1 MRAWFKTGFNFGLS
15 SGVITT
21 IGLMVGLFAGTH
33 STEVVLAGIIT
44 IAFADAFSDAFGIH
58 VSQESVNGL
67 SHREVWYTT
76 IVTFLAKLVFALSFV
91 IPILLF
97 SLPVAM
103 IVSLVWALLLIVSAN
118 IVIARGERC
127 SPMRVVG
134 EHLLFA
140 LVVVAVTYYVG
151 VWVDTLF

>member
-1 MRAWFKTGFNFGLS
+1 MKQWFKTGFHFGLS

-21 IGLMVGLFAGTH
+21 LGLMVGLFAGTH

-67 SHREVWYTT
+67 SHREVWYAT
-76 IVTFLAKLVFALSFV
+76 VATFLAKLVFALSFV

-103 IVSLVWALLLIVSAN
+103 VVSLAWALLLIVSAN
-118 IVIARGERC
+118 VVIARGEKL
-127 SPMRVVG
+127 SVLRVVG

-140 LVVVAVTYYVG
+140 LLVIVVTYYVG
-151 VWVDTLF
+151 MLVSELF

>member
-21 IGLMVGLFAGTH
+21 LGLMVGLFAGTH
-33 STEVVLAGIIT
+33 SKEVVLGGIVT

-58 VSQESVNGL
+58 VSQESLDHL
-67 SHREVWYTT
+67 SHNEVWLATITT
-76 IVTFLAKLVFALSFV
+76 FFTKLVFALSFV
-91 IPILLF
+91 VPILLF

-103 IVSLVWALLLIVSAN
+103 VVSLAWALLLIVSAN
-118 IVIARGERC
+118 VVIARGERL
-127 SPMRVVG
+127 SILRVVG

-140 LVVVAVTYYVG
+140 FLVIVVTYYVG
-151 VWVDTLF
+151 TFVDTLF